1 MQNRGFTDAY
11 LVNRPFE
18 KHDTQNLDFSMM
30 MGTHQVSGIVDE
42 SGKFYEC
49 KYKTFPNE
57 AMEIVTP
64 DESVLVEIDNEIGTI
79 SQKEGQWTITFKQ
92 LLAENGKVWD
102 QVHSGNLN
110 RFTLPAKLPPFTFF
124 RIPATEDMGTVKCD
138 TPKEQ
143 SPSGLR

>member
-42 SGKFYEC
+42 SGEYFEC
-49 KYKTFPNE
+49 KYKTFPEDTMELVLPQGAPIE
-57 AMEIVTP
+57 AV
-64 DESVLVEIDNEIGTI
+64 DNEIGTVWEENTQWKI
-79 SQKEGQWTITFKQ
+79 SFKQ

-110 RFTLPAKLPPFTFF
+110 RFKLPCVLPHFTFF
-124 RIPATEDMGTVKCD
+124 RIPATEDMGTITKC
-138 TPKEQ
+138 
-143 SPSGLR
+143 